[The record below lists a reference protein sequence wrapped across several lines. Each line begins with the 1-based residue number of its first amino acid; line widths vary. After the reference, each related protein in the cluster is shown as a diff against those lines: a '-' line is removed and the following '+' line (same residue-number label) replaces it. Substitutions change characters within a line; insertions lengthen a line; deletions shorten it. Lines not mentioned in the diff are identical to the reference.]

1 MIALGN
7 VIDGQVVFSDDSLM
21 FHDPATGHPVGT
33 APDSTADVVDAAVQ
47 AAERAFASW
56 KLTTPAERQRV
67 LLRLADIIESNADLF
82 TDAEV
87 ACTGKPREATK
98 SVEVLRSADQLRF
111 FAGAARTL
119 VGLGQAEYLPGFS
132 TYTRREPIGVIAQI
146 TPWNYPLMMAVWKIG
161 AALSTGNTLVIKP
174 AETTPYSTVLL
185 AQLAQEILPPGVLN
199 VVCGGRETGKALVAH
214 PVPELVAITG
224 STRAGRQVMASASE
238 TLKEVHLEL
247 GGKAPALIF
256 DDADIERTVQ
266 GIVSAAYFNAGQDCT
281 AITRVLVDEKVHDVL
296 CESLVQA
303 AAAITYGGPAEGSF
317 FMGPLNS
324 DAQLKR
330 VRGYIERLPEHARI
344 LVGGT
349 SRGPGNFF
357 APTVV
362 AGVRQ
367 DDEIVRDE
375 LFGPVVTIQTFS
387 SEEEALAL
395 ANDSEYGLAA
405 SVWTKDVSRATR
417 VINALDYGE
426 TWVNCHQVCPAEAP
440 HGGFKNSGNAKDL
453 SVYALESYTRVKS
466 VTMNLN

>member
-7 VIDGQVVFSDDSLM
+7 VIDGQVVFSETSLA
-21 FHDPATGHPVGT
+21 FHDPASGQAVGT
-33 APDSTADVVDAAVQ
+33 APDSTAAEVDEAVQ
-47 AAERAFASW
+47 AAKRAFASW

-67 LLRLADIIESNADLF
+67 LLRLADIIESNAELF

-98 SVEVLRSADQLRF
+98 NIEVLRSADQLRF

-119 VGLGQAEYLPGFS
+119 VGLGQTEYLPGYS
-132 TYTRREPIGVIAQI
+132 THTRREPIGVVGQI

-161 AALSTGNTLVIKP
+161 AALSTGNTLIIKP

-224 STRAGRQVMASASE
+224 STRAGRQVMASAAE

-247 GGKAPALIF
+247 GGKAPALVF
-256 DDADIERTVQ
+256 DDADIERTIQ

-281 AITRVLVDEKVHDVL
+281 AITRVLVDEKIHDDLSERLARASEAV
-296 CESLVQA
+296 
-303 AAAITYGGPAEGSF
+303 TYGGPADGSY

-330 VRGYIERLPEHARI
+330 VRGYIERLPEHAKI
-344 LVGGT
+344 LAGGT

-362 AGVRQ
+362 AGVLK

-375 LFGPVVTIQTFS
+375 LFGPVVTIQKFA
-387 SEEEALAL
+387 SEEEALEL

-426 TWVNCHQVCPAEAP
+426 TWVNCHQICPAEAP

-453 SVYALESYTRVKS
+453 SIYALESYTRVKS
-466 VTMNLN
+466 VTTSLD

>member
-1 MIALGN
+1 MITLGN
-7 VIDGQVVFSDDSLM
+7 VIDGNVVFSDTSLA
-21 FHDPATGHPVGT
+21 FHDPATGRIVGT
-33 APDSTADVVDAAVQ
+33 APDSSDAVVDEAVQ
-47 AAERAFASW
+47 AAKRAFATW
-56 KLTTPAERQRV
+56 KLTTPADRQRV
-67 LLRLADIIESNADLF
+67 LLRLADLIESNADLF

-98 SVEVLRSADQLRF
+98 SIEVLRSADQLRF

-119 VGLGQAEYLPGFS
+119 VGLGQAEYLEGYS
-132 TYTRREPIGVIAQI
+132 TYTRREPIGVVGQI

-199 VVCGGRETGKALVAH
+199 VVCGGRETGKSLVAH

-224 STRAGRQVMASASE
+224 STRAGREVMASAAD

-247 GGKAPALIF
+247 GGKAPALVF
-256 DDADIERTVQ
+256 SDADIERTVQ

-281 AITRVLVDEKVHDVL
+281 AITRVLVHEDVQEVL
-296 CESLVQA
+296 SAGLTKA
-303 AAAITYGGPAEGSF
+303 AEAITYGGPAEGTF

-330 VRGYIERLPEHARI
+330 VRGYVERLPEHATV

-349 SRGPGNFF
+349 SHGPGNFF
-357 APTVV
+357 APTLV

-387 SEEEALAL
+387 SEGEALAL

-405 SVWTKDVSRATR
+405 SVWTQDISRATR

-426 TWVNCHQVCPAEAP
+426 TWINCHQVCPAEAP

-453 SVYALESYTRVKS
+453 SVYALESYTRIKS
-466 VTMNLN
+466 VTTQFS